1 MNARFSGYIFRA
13 QLRVACR
20 VHADAWG
27 HIFIDIENRHLGLAA
42 VVIWKQLSRF
52 RVALNA

>member
-13 QLRVACR
+13 QLHVACR
-20 VHADAWG
+20 VQH